1 AEQQMLGADVVVQKT
16 VGFFRCK
23 LQNALGFCAEW
34 YLDRGRHLL
43 TKDGAAFDFLADVF
57 EREVGA
63 RENAARQTFAF
74 ANQAEQEVL
83 GFNGDAAQLTSFI
96 PGEEKDSSCPFGVP
110 FEHPGTYVKADG
122 VGVTGNVTTVYGMAR
137 QKHRG

>member
-1 AEQQMLGADVVVQKT
+1 MLGADVVVQKT

-57 EREVGA
+57 EREVRA

-83 GFNGDAAQLTSFI
+83 GLNGDAAELA
-96 PGEEKDSSCPFGVP
+96 GLVAREEEYSSSPFGVP
-110 FEHPGTYVKADG
+110 FEHPG
-122 VGVTGNVTTVYGMAR
+122 NLR
-137 QKHRG
+137 ESR